1 MKNIKY
7 LNEDF
12 YDPEESSEV
21 INEAVDNPKD
31 LKKYAQQIAKK
42 YKLDYDDDDSIVASS
57 SQIKQLEMAHKILSH
72 KMICG
77 RIRYCGADK
86 YYFFTVDFD

>member
-12 YDPEESSEV
+12 YDTEEDSEV

-31 LKKYAQQIAKK
+31 LKKYAQQIEKK
-42 YKLDYDDDDSIVASS
+42 YKLDYDDDDSIVASP
-57 SQIKQLEMAHKILSH
+57 SQIKQLEIAHKILSH

-77 RIRYCGADK
+77 IIRYCGADK

>member
-12 YDPEESSEV
+12 YDKEEDSEV
-21 INEAVDNPKD
+21 MNEAVDNPKD

-42 YKLDYDDDDSIVASS
+42 YKLDYDDDDSIVASP

>member
-1 MKNIKY
+1 MNNIKY

-12 YDPEESSEV
+12 NSTEEDSET

-31 LKKYAQQIAKK
+31 LEKYARKIAKK
-42 YKLDYDDDDSIVASS
+42 YKLDYDDDDSIVASP
-57 SQIKQLEMAHKILSH
+57 SQIKQLEMAHKILSD
-72 KMICG
+72 KMICSG
-77 RIRYCGADK
+77 IKYCSADK

>member
-12 YDPEESSEV
+12 YDTEEDSEV

-42 YKLDYDDDDSIVASS
+42 YKLDYDDDSIVASP
-57 SQIKQLEMAHKILSH
+57 SQIKQLEMAHKILSD
-72 KMICG
+72 KMICS
-77 RIRYCGADK
+77 RIKYCGADK

>member
-1 MKNIKY
+1 MNNIKS

-12 YDPEESSEV
+12 HNTEEDSEV
-21 INEAVDNPKD
+21 MNEAVDNPKD

-42 YKLDYDDDDSIVASS
+42 YKLDYDDDDSIVANP
-57 SQIKQLEMAHKILSH
+57 SQIKQLEMAHKILLQ

-77 RIRYCGADK
+77 KIKYCGADK
-86 YYFFTVDFD
+86 YYFFTVDFE

>member
-1 MKNIKY
+1 MDNIKH
-7 LNEDF
+7 LNE
-12 YDPEESSEV
+12 YSEV
-21 INEAVDNPKD
+21 INESVVNPKD
-31 LKKYAQQIAKK
+31 LENYARKIAKK
-42 YKLDYDDDDSIVASS
+42 YKLDYDDDDSIVASP